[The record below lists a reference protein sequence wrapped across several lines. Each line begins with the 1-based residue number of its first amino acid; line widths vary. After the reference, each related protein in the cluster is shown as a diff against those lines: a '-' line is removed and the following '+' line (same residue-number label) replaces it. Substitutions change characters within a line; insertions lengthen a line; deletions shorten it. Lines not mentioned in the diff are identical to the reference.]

1 LSPGPQVAADPAT
14 LRDCWRLRSLARGWV
29 AADDWHSAAVD
40 VVTQAISGRAAAA
53 DLTGA
58 CVGLG
63 RSRACAGV
71 GIAETIEDLAA
82 LFAVLD
88 RGAPPLPLVSSLA
101 EGWAEEGLAR
111 HAQGCCE
118 DPLTGLATVAYLRT
132 RLAEVYREAACL
144 GTAPSRTHRL
154 IVLRVPPGRDRWRQL
169 ARAITLG
176 HDLRTAFPG
185 GDTLAQAGAA
195 DPAIGLV
202 RAYPDLRIRY
212 SMLHRVIG
220 GEISS
225 APLPATLA
233 EALRLVAGLA
243 H

>member
-1 LSPGPQVAADPAT
+1 M

-29 AADDWHSAAVD
+29 ADDDWHTAAVD
-40 VVTQAISGRAAAA
+40 AVTGAISGPAG
-53 DLTGA
+53 DLPQA
-58 CVGLG
+58 CASLG
-63 RSRACAGV
+63 WSRARAGV

-88 RGAPPLPLVSSLA
+88 RGTPPLHLVSSLA
-101 EGWAEEGLAR
+101 EGWAEEGLVK
-111 HAQGCCE
+111 HAQGRCE
-118 DPLTGLATVAYLRT
+118 DPLTGLATIAYLRT

-144 GTAPSRTHRL
+144 GTAPVSTHRL

-169 ARAITLG
+169 ARTITLG
-176 HDLRTAFPG
+176 HDLRAAFPG
-185 GDTLAQAGAA
+185 GDTLAQADGGCG
-195 DPAIGLV
+195 PAIGLV
-202 RAYPDLRIRY
+202 RAYPDLAARY

-220 GEISS
+220 GEIRS

-233 EALRLVAGLA
+233 EAMCLVTELA